1 MRQTI
6 SSSSPFEEIAGYSRA
21 VRVGDLVFVAGTT
34 GWGPD
39 GRIIDGGAYG
49 QAVQC
54 IDNIRV
60 ALEKAGASLAD
71 VVRTRMYVIDMSTAD
86 QVTRAHK
93 EAFDAVRPAATLLE
107 VRALATPDML
117 VEIEVDAV
125 IDGSG
130 A

>member
-1 MRQTI
+1 MRQNI
-6 SSSSPFEEIAGYSRA
+6 SSSSPFEDIAGYSRA
-21 VRVGDLVFVAGTT
+21 VRVGNLVFVAGTT

-39 GRIIDGGAYG
+39 GRIIDGGAYE

-54 IDNIRV
+54 IDNIRA
-60 ALEKAGASLAD
+60 ALEQAGASLSD
-71 VVRTRMYVIDMSTAD
+71 VVRTRMYVTDMSTAD

-93 EAFDAVRPAATLLE
+93 EAFDAVRPAATLVE

-117 VEIEVDAV
+117 VELEVDAV
-125 IDGSG
+125 VEAS